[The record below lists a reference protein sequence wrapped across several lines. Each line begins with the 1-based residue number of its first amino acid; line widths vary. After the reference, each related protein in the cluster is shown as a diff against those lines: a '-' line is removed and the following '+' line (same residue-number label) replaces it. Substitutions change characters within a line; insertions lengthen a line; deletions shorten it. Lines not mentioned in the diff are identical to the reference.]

1 MTTRILGNPDSNTV
15 LIQMVDDHDLEVIES
30 EYQHIRS
37 LAPGKDFCLLTLK
50 VNDWNNDLSP
60 WTAPPVFGNVPFGD
74 SAQKTLSYLLNELPE
89 EKELYIGGYS
99 LSGLFALWAAYNCP
113 IFKGVVAAS
122 PSVWFPGFV
131 DYAKANTPQTGA
143 IYLSLGDKE
152 EKTRNPVMATVGT
165 SIRQLHDIFR
175 EKEIPCILEWN
186 EGNHF
191 RDPDLRMAKGFARL
205 LNQAVGNSFVIS

>member
-1 MTTRILGNPDSNTV
+1 MTPRLLGNPDSKTV
-15 LIQMVDDHDLEVIES
+15 LVQLVDDHDLDVIES
-30 EYQHIRS
+30 EYSHIRS

-50 VNDWNNDLSP
+50 VNDWNGDLSP

-74 SAQKTLSYLLNELPE
+74 GAPATLSSLLNEVPKT
-89 EKELYIGGYS
+89 KELYIGGYS
-99 LSGLFALWAAYNCP
+99 LSGLFALWAAFNSP
-113 IFKGVVAAS
+113 VFKGVAAAS
-122 PSVWFPGFV
+122 PSAWFPGFV
-131 DYAKANTPQTGA
+131 DYAKNNTPQTAA

-191 RDPDLRMAKGFARL
+191 REPDLRTAKGFAWL
-205 LNQAVGNSFVIS
+205 LNQA

>member
-1 MTTRILGNPDSNTV
+1 MKTRILGNPDSDTV
-15 LIQMVDDHDLEVIES
+15 LVQLVDDHDLEVIES
-30 EYQHIRS
+30 EYSHIRA

-50 VNDWNNDLSP
+50 VNDWNGDLSP

-74 SAQKTLSYLLNELPE
+74 GAPATLSSLLNEVPKT
-89 EKELYIGGYS
+89 KELYIGGYS
-99 LSGLFALWAAYNCP
+99 LSGLFALWAAFNSP
-113 IFKGVVAAS
+113 VFKGVAAAS
-122 PSVWFPGFV
+122 PSFWFPGFV
-131 DYAKANTPQTGA
+131 DYAKTNTPRTGA
-143 IYLSLGDKE
+143 IYLSLGDRE

-191 RDPDLRMAKGFARL
+191 REPDLRTAKGFAWL
-205 LNQAVGNSFVIS
+205 LNQA

>member
-1 MTTRILGNPDSNTV
+1 MTTRILGNPDSKTV
-15 LIQMVDDHDLEVIES
+15 LVQMVDDHDLEVIES
-30 EYQHIRS
+30 EYQHIQSR
-37 LAPGKDFCLLTLK
+37 APGKDFSLLAIK

-74 SAQKTLSYLLNELPE
+74 GAPATLSSLLNEVPGT
-89 EKELYIGGYS
+89 KELYIGGYS
-99 LSGLFALWAAYNCP
+99 LSGLFALWAAFNSP
-113 IFKGVVAAS
+113 VFKGVAAAS

-131 DYAKANTPQTGA
+131 DYAKTNTPRTGA
-143 IYLSLGDKE
+143 IYLSLGDRE
-152 EKTRNPVMATVGT
+152 EKTRNPVMATVGD
-165 SIRQLHDIFR
+165 SIRQLYGIFT

-205 LNQAVGNSFVIS
+205 LNQS